1 MIEFSDEDIRALTN
15 KVESDPR
22 VDKNF
27 SEFRNAIR
35 ESSKGDNHGTDG
47 HCRSDEIGRL

>member
-15 KVESDPR
+15 KIESDPR

-27 SEFRNAIR
+27 SEFRNVIH
-35 ESSKGDNHGTDG
+35 ENSKGDNHGTQG
-47 HCRSDEIGRL
+47 HRRSDEFGRL